1 MCDRYTLTAPVDRL
15 VAELGL
21 DEVRAELSQNFNVA
35 PTQSV
40 AAVVAEGGKRR
51 LELLRW
57 GLAPSWAEGPE
68 MGSRMIN
75 ARSET
80 APENPSFRS
89 AFRRRRCLIPADGFY
104 EWKREPGRDPP
115 NHTRPHGR

>member
-1 MCDRYTLTAPVDRL
+1 MCGRYTLTAPVDRL

-57 GLAPSWAEGPE
+57 GLLPSWADDPE
-68 MGSRMIN
+68 IGSRMIN

-80 APENPSFRS
+80 APEKPSFSR
-89 AFRRRRCLIPADGFY
+89 AFRGRRRLLPAPRTAVG
-104 EWKREPGRDPP
+104 
-115 NHTRPHGR
+115 